1 MKVLKIKPIPTRN
14 WKNKNV
20 DLVVERDKDR
30 KKSQESVDKRIYY
43 MWFNYLKLCLNLEE
57 IKYSV
62 EKKGAKGI
70 VVDKTSVKVNKKI
83 YKDWDLKD
91 LSSMN
96 FKKWYK
102 DPKHQKLFAE
112 GRFNPQ
118 SGARYHSLVK
128 RYNVFIEYYNGMN
141 GDNFVDTSKGNNTR
155 ETQVCSDIFENS
167 QFVEFKSG
175 QKERFDQLRKR
186 DPRMYVKE
194 TMKDDK
200 DGKRVDKEYRFRSE
214 VNDLV
219 KKEVKLCEREILSC
233 CQGEFPKST

>member
-1 MKVLKIKPIPTRN
+1 MKELKVKPIPTRN

-20 DLVVERDKDR
+20 DLVDERDKGR

-57 IKYSV
+57 INYSV
-62 EKKGAKGI
+62 KKKGARGKVLGE
-70 VVDKTSVKVNKKI
+70 TGVKVNKHI
-83 YKDWDLKD
+83 YKNWDLND
-91 LSSMN
+91 LYGMN

-102 DPKHQKLFAE
+102 DPKHQKLFTE
-112 GRFNPQ
+112 GRFKPQ
-118 SGARYHSLVK
+118 SRARYHSLVK

-141 GDNFVDTSKGNNTR
+141 RDDFVDTSKGNETR
-155 ETQVCSDIFENS
+155 ETQVCSDIFEKS

-175 QKERFDQLRKR
+175 QKERFDQLKKN
-186 DPRMYVKE
+186 DPRMNVKE
-194 TMKDDK
+194 IMK
-200 DGKRVDKEYRFRSE
+200 DGKDGKVVKKVYRFKSE

-219 KKEVKLCEREILSC
+219 KKDVKICAKEILSC

>member
-1 MKVLKIKPIPTRN
+1 MKELKVKPIPTRN

-62 EKKGAKGI
+62 DKKGAKGI

-91 LSSMN
+91 LSNMN

-102 DPKHQKLFAE
+102 DPKHQKLFTE
-112 GRFNPQ
+112 GRFKPQ
-118 SGARYHSLVK
+118 RGARYHSLVK

-141 GDNFVDTSKGNNTR
+141 REFRGRGDISLKMR
-155 ETQVCSDIFENS
+155 VCSDIIEKY
-167 QFVEFKSG
+167 QM
-175 QKERFDQLRKR
+175 ERFDQLKKN
-186 DPRMYVKE
+186 VE
-194 TMKDDK
+194 S
-200 DGKRVDKEYRFRSE
+200 GKSML
-214 VNDLV
+214 NDFV
-219 KKEVKLCEREILSC
+219 KKDVKIFGKEILSC
-233 CQGEFPKST
+233 CQVEFPKSS

>member
-1 MKVLKIKPIPTRN
+1 MKELKVKPIPTRN

-91 LSSMN
+91 LSNMN

-102 DPKHQKLFAE
+102 DPKHQKLFTE
-112 GRFNPQ
+112 GRFKPQ

-141 GDNFVDTSKGNNTR
+141 REFRSRGDISQEMK
-155 ETQVCSDIFENS
+155 VCSDIIE
-167 QFVEFKSG
+167 KY
-175 QKERFDQLRKR
+175 QKERFDQLKKNVESAKS
-186 DPRMYVKE
+186 ML
-194 TMKDDK
+194 
-200 DGKRVDKEYRFRSE
+200 
-214 VNDLV
+214 NDLV
-219 KKEVKLCEREILSC
+219 KKDVKICGKEILSC
-233 CQGEFPKST
+233 CQGEFPKSS

>member
-102 DPKHQKLFAE
+102 DPKHQKLFTE
-112 GRFNPQ
+112 GRFKPQ
-118 SGARYHSLVK
+118 RGARYHSLVK
-128 RYNVFIEYYNGMN
+128 RFNVFIEYYNGMN
-141 GDNFVDTSKGNNTR
+141 KEFHDIGDISQ
-155 ETQVCSDIFENS
+155 EMQVCSDIIE
-167 QFVEFKSG
+167 KY
-175 QKERFDQLRKR
+175 QKERHDQLKKKDLRMILKDIKKDRK
-186 DPRMYVKE
+186 
-194 TMKDDK
+194 
-200 DGKRVDKEYRFRSE
+200 
-214 VNDLV
+214 
-219 KKEVKLCEREILSC
+219 SC
-233 CQGEFPKST
+233 GSRISV